1 MKYSKKVIELFMN
14 PKNVGEINNP
24 DGEAEVGN
32 PICGDVMK
40 IQLKVENNRITDIK
54 FRTFGCGAA
63 IASSSMLTEL
73 VKGKTL
79 EEAEKV
85 TYDVLVKTLG
95 GLPPQKIHCTNLAI
109 ETLHEAIKDCIEK
122 QSAENAPG

>member
-40 IQLKVENNRITDIK
+40 IQLKVENNRIIDIK

-109 ETLHEAIKDCIEK
+109 ETLHKAIKDCIEK